1 MKRKYK
7 RHISLNERL
16 GLIAVS
22 ALVPLT
28 VLVFY
33 LMYVLN
39 MSNHAF
45 DQITNSVTYA
55 NSYESEF
62 KERLDYSMYLAVI
75 RGEPVSELEEGK
87 VTVNGIKI
95 VNPYTYIGELKAAC
109 DEMADIAT
117 VNANKTRSMRIKR
130 TLNSLEK
137 WIRQIDDNL
146 MESGK
151 YTENMEMLDNN
162 VYKLT
167 ELIDSAI
174 QEYVIAE
181 TANFANV
188 KEALLEQSA
197 RSQQLSLIV
206 VCLVITL
213 TVFLVILA
221 FRSVARPIQELCDMS
236 RQVAKGDFDTRVQT
250 EAEDEISVLTESF
263 NDMAAEI
270 GQLVEDIKRE
280 QTNLRMME
288 SKLLQAQINPHFL
301 YNTLD
306 TIVWLAE
313 EKQTDNVV
321 MMVTMLSEF
330 FRTTL
335 SKGKDYI
342 TVEEEK
348 RHVDSYLRIQQFR
361 YQDIMDYKI
370 EIDKEILD
378 YTIPKLTLQP
388 LVENALYH
396 GIKNKRGKGMI
407 TIQGYRSGNKVILK
421 VIDNGKGMTEE
432 ELEKLRRYM
441 VGYDNDSIKGFG
453 VANVNQRI
461 HHYYGDEYGVFFESV
476 ENEGTEAVIILP
488 AKNIESES

>member
-28 VLVFY
+28 ILVFY

-306 TIVWLAE
+306 TIVWLA
-313 EKQTDNVV
+313 
-321 MMVTMLSEF
+321 
-330 FRTTL
+330 
-335 SKGKDYI
+335 
-342 TVEEEK
+342 
-348 RHVDSYLRIQQFR
+348 
-361 YQDIMDYKI
+361 
-370 EIDKEILD
+370 
-378 YTIPKLTLQP
+378 
-388 LVENALYH
+388 
-396 GIKNKRGKGMI
+396 
-407 TIQGYRSGNKVILK
+407 
-421 VIDNGKGMTEE
+421 
-432 ELEKLRRYM
+432 
-441 VGYDNDSIKGFG
+441 
-453 VANVNQRI
+453 
-461 HHYYGDEYGVFFESV
+461 
-476 ENEGTEAVIILP
+476 
-488 AKNIESES
+488 